1 MKAADIMSRDV
12 ITITPSTTVREI
24 ADILRARHI
33 SGLPVTEGEH
43 VVGIVSE
50 EDIIFR
56 DASLRLPAFIQILDG
71 IIFLEGLQ
79 HYEEAI
85 RKMVGMRAADIMTR
99 EVISVDPCTPVREI
113 ADLMVTHDINRVPVI
128 AEGILVGIVT
138 RADIVRYA
146 AGRSVI
152 ID

>member
-1 MKAADIMSRDV
+1 MKASDIMSRDV
-12 ITITPSTTVREI
+12 ITVNPSTTVREI
-24 ADILRARHI
+24 ADILKERRI
-33 SGLPVTEGEH
+33 SGLPVTEGGH

-71 IIFLEGLQ
+71 IIFLGRLQ

-99 EVISVDPCTPVREI
+99 EVISVGPDTPVRMI
-113 ADLMVTHDINRVPVI
+113 ADLMITRDINRVPVI
-128 AEGILVGIVT
+128 ADDVLVGIVT

-146 AGRSVI
+146 SGRSVI
-152 ID
+152 AD

>member
-12 ITITPSTTVREI
+12 ITVTPSTTVREI
-24 ADILRARHI
+24 ADILKAQHI
-33 SGLPVTEGEH
+33 SGLPVTEGED

-85 RKMVGMRAADIMTR
+85 RKMAGMRAADIMTR
-99 EVISVDPCTPVREI
+99 EVISVDPHTPVREI

-128 AEGILVGIVT
+128 AEGILIGIIT